1 MLGRFDSDPAHCFG
15 PLVYR
20 QDTASS
26 ARGAGFNSP
35 TDCSRRVAIK
45 RNELYRQCRLV
56 KKIRGGETIQTS
68 YIPAEFA
75 REGRV
80 VKLREDNGGW
90 DDGWVIRVVGGS
102 LTEDQLAAL
111 ELAHRRFERHTTKA

>member
-1 MLGRFDSDPAHCFG
+1 M
-15 PLVYR
+15 
-20 QDTASS
+20 
-26 ARGAGFNSP
+26 
-35 TDCSRRVAIK
+35 K

-56 KKIRGGETIQTS
+56 KKVRGGEAIQTS
-68 YIPAEFA
+68 YLPAEFA

-80 VKLREDNGGW
+80 VKLREDDGWW

-111 ELAHRRFERHTTKA
+111 ERAHRRFERETTKA

>member
-1 MLGRFDSDPAHCFG
+1 M
-15 PLVYR
+15 
-20 QDTASS
+20 
-26 ARGAGFNSP
+26 
-35 TDCSRRVAIK
+35 K

-56 KKIRGGETIQTS
+56 KKIRDGEAIQTS
-68 YIPAEFA
+68 YLPAEFA

-80 VKLREDNGGW
+80 VKLREADGGW

-111 ELAHRRFERHTTKA
+111 ERAHRRFERGTPRPSLESRVHSPQSPVD